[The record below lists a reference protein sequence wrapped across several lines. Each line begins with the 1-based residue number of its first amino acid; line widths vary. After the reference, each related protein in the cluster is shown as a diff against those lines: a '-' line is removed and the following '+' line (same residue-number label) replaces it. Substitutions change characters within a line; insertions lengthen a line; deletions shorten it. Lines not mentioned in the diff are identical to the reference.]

1 MGFRMLLIV
10 ADIDGTFLE
19 YGLVDKRCRKTYCCG
34 IRGTG
39 TVTGFPGRLVNL
51 LSRKLL
57 IDAFQSGLVKI
68 CPACIRSND
77 LMSRGPFQAF
87 NRELKTTQ
95 RTKHRVK

>member
-1 MGFRMLLIV
+1 MLLMV

-57 IDAFQSGLVKI
+57 IDAF
-68 CPACIRSND
+68 
-77 LMSRGPFQAF
+77 
-87 NRELKTTQ
+87 
-95 RTKHRVK
+95 